1 MSTPERAPGAVPG
14 MAATAH
20 HAAWWAQVLLFVV
33 PALWSSNY
41 LIARLARDVVHPHG
55 LAFGRWAIALAL
67 LLPFVGAGLRANF
80 AAVRREW
87 WHLLVLGALGMW
99 ICGAFVYIGAQ
110 TTGALNIALIYAVAP
125 VGIAVCGVVLLHERM
140 AAAQRL
146 GAALAVAG
154 VLYVIAKG
162 DADNLLAVRFTLGDG
177 WIVAA
182 AISWIAYSVL
192 SQRWPSALSPAA
204 RTAAVVA
211 GGLVVLLPFTLLEA
225 RVGPQPPLGWR
236 AALLVALAALLPG
249 ALSYTAYAYVQR
261 ELGAARTGLM
271 LYLAPLYAALLAWAL
286 LGEAPRAYHAVG
298 AALILPSIWLATR
311 R

>member
-1 MSTPERAPGAVPG
+1 MIAP
-14 MAATAH
+14 H
-20 HAAWWAQVLLFVV
+20 LL
-33 PALWSSNY
+33 ALLRWS
-41 LIARLARDVVHPHG
+41 L
-55 LAFGRWAIALAL
+55 ALAL
-67 LLPFVGAGLRANF
+67 MLPFTWRAL
-80 AAVRREW
+80 AAEPRRWIGEW
-87 WHLLVLGALGMW
+87 PRLLVLGALGMW

-140 AAAQRL
+140 STAQRL
-146 GAALAVAG
+146 GAVLAVAG

-162 DADNLLAVRFTLGDG
+162 DAANLLAVRFTLGDG

-182 AISWIAYSVL
+182 ALSWIAYSVL

-225 RVGPQPPLGWR
+225 WAVAQPPLGWR

-261 ELGAARTGLM
+261 ELGAARSGLM

-286 LGEAPRAYHAVG
+286 LGEPPQAYHAVG

>member
-1 MSTPERAPGAVPG
+1 MC
-14 MAATAH
+14 AH
-20 HAAWWAQVLLFVV
+20 PHRLAWLLLWLT

-41 LIARLARDVVHPHG
+41 LIARAADGVIAPHLLA
-55 LAFGRWAIALAL
+55 LLRWTLALAL
-67 LLPFVGAGLRANF
+67 MLPFTWRSL
-80 AAVRREW
+80 AAAPRRWTGEW
-87 WHLLVLGALGMW
+87 PRLLVLGALGMW

-110 TTGALNIALIYAVAP
+110 TTPALNIALIYAVAP
-125 VGIAVCGVVLLHERM
+125 VGIAVCGVVLLKERM
-140 AAAQRL
+140 SASQRL

-162 DADNLLAVRFTLGDG
+162 NVGNLLAVRFTMGDG
-177 WIVAA
+177 WIVIA

-204 RTAAVVA
+204 RTTAVVA

-225 RVGPQPPLGWR
+225 WALSRPPLGWR
-236 AALLVALAALLPG
+236 AVGLVALAALLPG

-271 LYLAPLYAALLAWAL
+271 LYLAPLYAALLAWAV
-286 LGEAPRAYHAVG
+286 LGEPPQAHHAAG